1 MQRTST
7 MIDISEKKPKMKPK
21 SIKSKFSKMV
31 KKVFKK
37 KTTSANSESVEQN
50 VVAASVPVQRKNND
64 FDVEKWRKNLAKTCH
79 DYDQMNA
86 TTYSLR
92 SRNDQTFASVRSNGS
107 VYREELSK
115 MKSEIAELQRQKEQ
129 LQRGLMIRGA
139 SQRKSQRYRN
149 QRNKRNTY
157 RSQAIGYQSDSGE
170 KLRRAPKKRLS
181 GYYSGS
187 SYDSNDSNCFYVF
200 L

>member
-7 MIDISEKKPKMKPK
+7 MIDISDQKKMKQK

-31 KKVFKK
+31 KKVFTKK
-37 KTTSANSESVEQN
+37 SSTPVSEAPGQIIT
-50 VVAASVPVQRKNND
+50 ASVPTKRKNDD

-79 DYDQMNA
+79 DYDKMNA
-86 TTYSLR
+86 TTYSLKSR
-92 SRNDQTFASVRSNGS
+92 SRNDETFASARSNGS
-107 VYREELSK
+107 VYREELQK
-115 MKSEIAELQRQKEQ
+115 MKSEIADLQRQKEQ

-139 SQRKSQRYRN
+139 SQRKSQRYKN
-149 QRNKRNTY
+149 QRSKRNTY

>member
-7 MIDISEKKPKMKPK
+7 MIDLSDQKKMKQK
-21 SIKSKFSKMV
+21 SIKSRFSKMV
-31 KKVFKK
+31 KKVFTKK
-37 KTTSANSESVEQN
+37 SSQIVSDKPDLKIT
-50 VVAASVPVQRKNND
+50 ASVPTKRKNDD

-79 DYDQMNA
+79 DYDKMNA

-92 SRNDQTFASVRSNGS
+92 TRNEETFASVRSNGS
-107 VYREELSK
+107 VYREELQK

-149 QRNKRNTY
+149 QRSKRNTY

>member
-7 MIDISEKKPKMKPK
+7 MIDISDQKKIKHK
-21 SIKSKFSKMV
+21 SIKSRFSKMV
-31 KKVFKK
+31 KKVFIKK
-37 KTTSANSESVEQN
+37 SSTSTSEQTEQN
-50 VVAASVPVQRKNND
+50 ITASVPTKRKNDD

-79 DYDQMNA
+79 DYDKMNA

-92 SRNDQTFASVRSNGS
+92 TRNEETFASVRSNGS
-107 VYREELSK
+107 TYREELTK

-149 QRNKRNTY
+149 QRSKRNTY

>member
-7 MIDISEKKPKMKPK
+7 MIDISDKNKKPK
-21 SIKSKFSKMV
+21 SFKSKFSK
-31 KKVFKK
+31 FIK
-37 KTTSANSESVEQN
+37 KTFTKKTASSSPEN
-50 VVAASVPVQRKNND
+50 VDEKQATASVPTQRKHND

-79 DYDQMNA
+79 DFDQMNA
-86 TTYSLR
+86 TTYSLK
-92 SRNDQTFASVRSNGS
+92 SRHDQTFASIRSKGS

-149 QRNKRNTY
+149 QRSKRNTY

-170 KLRRAPKKRLS
+170 KLRRSSPKNSRLS

-200 L
+200 I